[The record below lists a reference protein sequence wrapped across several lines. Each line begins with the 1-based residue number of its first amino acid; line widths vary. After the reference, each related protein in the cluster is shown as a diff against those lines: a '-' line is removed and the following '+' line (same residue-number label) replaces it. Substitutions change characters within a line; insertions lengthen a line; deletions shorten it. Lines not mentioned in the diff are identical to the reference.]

1 MHVMIFIVSGMG
13 NFIRCENVFEVLETS
28 RNLLKLSWK
37 IINVYLINIF
47 GSGMDNFIECCM
59 IYIVYVKGN
68 LWVIKKISWKYNI
81 LTI

>member
-1 MHVMIFIVSGMG
+1 MHVMIFIGSGMG

-59 IYIVYVKGN
+59 IYSLCKRG
-68 LWVIKKISWKYNI
+68 
-81 LTI
+81 T